1 MLTCYDLRFPEVSL
15 ILRQKGAEL
24 ITYPSAF
31 AVRTGMSHW
40 GESGQLLHKD
50 ELATL
55 LMRSFM
61 KTRFSEPEP

>member
-31 AVRTGMSHW
+31 AVRTGMAHW
-40 GESGQLLHKD
+40 GE
-50 ELATL
+50 LAEAEGVTH
-55 LMRSFM
+55 M
-61 KTRFSEPEP
+61 ED